1 MFGKIFSN
9 LVDFLFPKEVEA
21 LELEALSPAD
31 LLEKLTPAKELDQNT
46 QAIWNYADERVRTL
60 IWEIKY
66 RRNERVISSVSQVLF
81 DVLVSELA
89 ERALFDNF
97 KQPLL
102 IPIPTSDKR
111 RRERGY
117 NQTEL
122 LCEALKKLDTGNILE
137 YSPSILKK
145 VVHTES
151 QTLTEN
157 KKERIRNMENTMKA
171 VEGVRGRPACAGR
184 NVVLIDDVTTTGATI
199 GDARRAL
206 RESGAKKILCLTIAH

>member
-9 LVDFLFPKEVEA
+9 LVDFLFPKEVET
-21 LELEALSPAD
+21 LEIEALSPAD
-31 LLEKLTPAKELDQNT
+31 LLEKLTPAKELDENT
-46 QAIWNYADERVRTL
+46 QAIWNYVDERVRTL

-66 RRNERVISSVSQVLF
+66 RRNEKIIESVTKVLF
-81 DVLVSELA
+81 DILMSELA

-97 KQPLL
+97 VNPML

-122 LCEALKKLDTGNILE
+122 LCEALKELDTENVLE
-137 YSPSILKK
+137 YSPNILKK

-157 KKERIRNMENTMKA
+157 KKQRIINMENTMQA
-171 VEGVRGRPACAGR
+171 SEGARGR
-184 NVVLIDDVTTTGATI
+184 NVVLLDDVTTTGATI

-206 RESGAKKILCLTIAH
+206 RESGAKKIICLTLAH

>member
-31 LLEKLTPAKELDQNT
+31 LLEKLTPAKVLDENT
-46 QAIWNYADERVRTL
+46 VAMWNYADERVRTL

-66 RRNERVISSVSQVLF
+66 RRNEKIIDSVSKVIF
-81 DVLVSELA
+81 DVLTSELA

-122 LCEALKKLDTGNILE
+122 LCEALKKLDTGNSLE
-137 YSPSILKK
+137 YSPNILKK
-145 VVHTES
+145 VTHTES

-157 KKERIRNMENTMKA
+157 KKERIRNIENTMKA
-171 VEGVRGRPACAGR
+171 GEGVRGR

-199 GDARRAL
+199 SDARRAL
-206 RESGAKKILCLTIAH
+206 RESGAKKIICFTLAH